1 MFTLE
6 ELFSKRN
13 LNQAFAHLEEKR
25 DSCGS
30 DGVPL
35 SELKEYWDL
44 NHERI
49 IHEIKEGIFCPGVVK
64 NFEIV
69 NKAGKRRV
77 VSHMCSIDRL
87 ICRLLAQK
95 LERYIA
101 PAFLSHS
108 YAYQEGKGV
117 TEAAQQAGY
126 YIEQQDNFVAVL
138 DIKDYFDDISQELL
152 MKLLR
157 EKIEDESILNLI
169 KDYLSCK
176 VEFEGQIHIKRKGIL
191 QGSPISPVLSN
202 LYLHNLDVYMEETGY
217 HWIRFADNIYIYSSD
232 EDGASQ
238 AYNDVYQRIQRD
250 FRLTVNKRK
259 SGVYKSIEQRVLGY
273 DFLKKKGHVEIAK
286 HQYHQACVL
295 RHWQPSAIQRYN
307 QEYHVINDGILNKRD
322 YSLLFESDDGKHY
335 IPVEIVQQINF
346 YSDIII
352 SANVLKTLSAK
363 QIKASFFD
371 KYGDLV
377 GSYVPEMVRGDSG
390 VLLKQC
396 SIYIDTKQRLQ
407 IAKNMELASIHNMRA
422 NIRYYNKKM
431 SLGEYVTK
439 MNEFMSR
446 MNEGGTIEQLMLI
459 EARARQMYYQ
469 VFNEIICNDDF
480 KFERRTK
487 RPPRDPLNALISFG
501 NTVLYNQFL
510 QLIWK
515 TSLDPRIGMV
525 HATNRR
531 LHSLNL
537 DFADI
542 FKPII
547 VDRVIFK
554 LINCK
559 QLRARDHFQETEEGG
574 IYLNGEG
581 KRIFLTEFQQKLD
594 STIVMKG
601 QSFTYRKLLEQEVRH
616 FQNFVT
622 TGERYRPYKYY

>member
-1 MFTLE
+1 M
-6 ELFSKRN
+6 
-13 LNQAFAHLEEKR
+13 
-25 DSCGS
+25 
-30 DGVPL
+30 
-35 SELKEYWDL
+35 
-44 NHERI
+44 
-49 IHEIKEGIFCPGVVK
+49 VK

-77 VSHMCSIDRL
+77 VSQMCSIDRL

-101 PAFLSHS
+101 PVFLPHS

-117 TEAAQQAGY
+117 AEAVQQARL

-202 LYLHNLDVYMEETGY
+202 LYLHNLDAYMEETGY

-232 EDGASQ
+232 EDDASQ

-259 SGVYKSIEQRVLGY
+259 SGVYKSIEQRALGY
-273 DFLKKKGHVEIAK
+273 DFLEKKGHVEIAK

-363 QIKASFFD
+363 QIRTSFFD
-371 KYGDLV
+371 KYGNLV

-531 LHSLNL
+531 SHSLNL

-581 KRIFLTEFQQKLD
+581 KRIFLTEFRQKLD

-616 FQNFVT
+616 FHNFVT

>member
-1 MFTLE
+1 
-6 ELFSKRN
+6 
-13 LNQAFAHLEEKR
+13 
-25 DSCGS
+25 
-30 DGVPL
+30 
-35 SELKEYWDL
+35 
-44 NHERI
+44 
-49 IHEIKEGIFCPGVVK
+49 
-64 NFEIV
+64 
-69 NKAGKRRV
+69 
-77 VSHMCSIDRL
+77 
-87 ICRLLAQK
+87 
-95 LERYIA
+95 
-101 PAFLSHS
+101 
-108 YAYQEGKGV
+108 
-117 TEAAQQAGY
+117 
-126 YIEQQDNFVAVL
+126 
-138 DIKDYFDDISQELL
+138 
-152 MKLLR
+152 
-157 EKIEDESILNLI
+157 
-169 KDYLSCK
+169 
-176 VEFEGQIHIKRKGIL
+176 
-191 QGSPISPVLSN
+191 
-202 LYLHNLDVYMEETGY
+202 
-217 HWIRFADNIYIYSSD
+217 
-232 EDGASQ
+232 
-238 AYNDVYQRIQRD
+238 
-250 FRLTVNKRK
+250 
-259 SGVYKSIEQRVLGY
+259 
-273 DFLKKKGHVEIAK
+273 
-286 HQYHQACVL
+286 
-295 RHWQPSAIQRYN
+295 
-307 QEYHVINDGILNKRD
+307 
-322 YSLLFESDDGKHY
+322 
-335 IPVEIVQQINF
+335 
-346 YSDIII
+346 
-352 SANVLKTLSAK
+352 
-363 QIKASFFD
+363 
-371 KYGDLV
+371 
-377 GSYVPEMVRGDSG
+377 MVRGDSG

-396 SIYIDTKQRLQ
+396 SIYIDAKQRLQ

-459 EARARQMYYQ
+459 EARARQLYYQ

-480 KFERRTK
+480 QFERRTK

-531 LHSLNL
+531 SHSLNL